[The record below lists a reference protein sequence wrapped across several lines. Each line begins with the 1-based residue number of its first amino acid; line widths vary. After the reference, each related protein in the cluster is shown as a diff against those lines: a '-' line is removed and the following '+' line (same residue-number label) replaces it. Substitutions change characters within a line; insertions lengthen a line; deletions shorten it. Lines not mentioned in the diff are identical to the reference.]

1 MKKSKFIALVLVV
14 SVMLMGAGYAAWT
27 ETLTIDHTVATGNVD
42 IDLANGAINV
52 FQDAA
57 AVVTDGLDRIA
68 TVVGSEQAATVN
80 LTNLYPGAK
89 IIATIPV
96 NNNGTIP
103 VDFKEIQSSG
113 IPAWLTV
120 TPDCPAYLAVGS
132 DDNIVVTMIVTDA
145 APESSNA
152 TFTLTPV
159 YSQWNAQ

>member
-52 FQDAA
+52 FQDATV
-57 AVVTDGLDRIA
+57 VVTDGLDRIA

-96 NNNGTIP
+96 TNNGSIP
-103 VDFKEIQSSG
+103 VDFKEILTNG

-120 TPDCPAYLAVGS
+120 TPVCPGYLEVDA
-132 DDNIVVTMIVTDA
+132 DDNIVVTMTVNDA
-145 APESSNA
+145 APESSSA
-152 TFTLTPV
+152 TFTLTPI
-159 YSQWNAQ
+159 YSQWNIR